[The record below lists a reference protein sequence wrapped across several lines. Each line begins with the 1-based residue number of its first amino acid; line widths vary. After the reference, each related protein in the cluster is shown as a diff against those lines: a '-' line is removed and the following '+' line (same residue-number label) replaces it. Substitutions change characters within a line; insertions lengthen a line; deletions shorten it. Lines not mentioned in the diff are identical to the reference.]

1 MVSSKEKYLIFG
13 FCAAI
18 FLIAIVPQIF
28 QSLFV
33 HHSGKFN
40 GIGEGFAVILI
51 AAILLKWKFA
61 KLLFNFVFMITIVIE
76 VFILL
81 KVWQQYFLP
90 HLILLIVMIGLTII
104 FNYSRT
110 IKNHFINQ
118 CQQIIKS
125 I

>member
-1 MVSSKEKYLIFG
+1 MISSKEKYLIFA

-61 KLLFNFVFMITIVIE
+61 KLLFNFVMITAIVME
-76 VFILL
+76 VFILS

-90 HLILLIVMIGLTII
+90 HLILLIVMMGLTII
-104 FNYSRT
+104 FNFSKT
-110 IKNHFINQ
+110 LKKQFV
-118 CQQIIKS
+118 
-125 I
+125 

>member
-1 MVSSKEKYLIFG
+1 MVSSKEKYFVLG
-13 FCAAI
+13 FCTTL

-61 KLLFNFVFMITIVIE
+61 KLLFNFVMITAIVIE
-76 VFILL
+76 VFILS

-90 HLILLIVMIGLTII
+90 HLILLVVMIGLTVI
-104 FNYSRT
+104 FNFSKT
-110 IKNHFINQ
+110 MKKQFV
-118 CQQIIKS
+118 
-125 I
+125 